1 MDYRD
6 LKLAVAGCGSIGKR
20 HIRILRSMGV
30 KQITAFDT
38 DRELLKAV
46 QQADEGIKIA
56 ESYNKLLSDDTD
68 AVFILTPTR
77 FHVEM
82 ACEALRRG
90 IHTFIEKPLSVD
102 MEGVDSLI
110 KLRDQTKL
118 KVMVGFCFR
127 YHEGLL
133 KAKEILDK
141 GTIGRLVSIRA
152 MVGEHLPSVRPDY
165 LQTYY
170 VKYSGAFE
178 MVHDLDLAIWYAGQ
192 NIKNSYS
199 VFGAYTDLGFQ
210 SPDNVELL
218 IEFED
223 RLAASVHLDFYQRPR
238 RRVTELIGTE
248 GTILIDF
255 SSWDSYVIYIGNAK
269 GEWENIKGVTRRDDM
284 FVAEDTEFLEA
295 VANDLPIKCTLEEAC
310 KSLSVVLRATGQDND
325 KLTVNPAN

>member
-1 MDYRD
+1 MDYRS
-6 LKLAVAGCGSIGKR
+6 LKLGVAGCGSIGKR
-20 HIRILRSMGV
+20 HIRLLISMGI
-30 KQITAFDT
+30 KNITAFDT
-38 DRELLKAV
+38 DLELLSAV
-46 QQADEGIKIA
+46 QKSNEGIRTA
-56 ESYNKLLSDDTD
+56 ESYDKLLAEGLD

-77 FHVEM
+77 LHVEM

-90 IHTFIEKPLSVD
+90 IHVFIEKPLSVD
-102 MEGVDSLI
+102 MKGVDTLI
-110 KLRDQTKL
+110 KLRDQTGL

-133 KAKEILDK
+133 KAKELLDN

-152 MVGEHLPSVRPDY
+152 MVGEHLPSVRSDY
-165 LQTYY
+165 MQTYY

-218 IEFED
+218 VEFED
-223 RLAASVHLDFYQRPR
+223 RIAASVHLDFYQRPR
-238 RRVTELIGTE
+238 RRVTELVGTE

-255 SSWDSYVIYIGNAK
+255 SSWDRYTISIGNAEGK
-269 GEWENIKGVTRRDDM
+269 WEYISGATRRDDM
-284 FVAEDTEFLEA
+284 FIAEDTEFLKA
-295 VANDLPIKCTLEEAC
+295 VASDLPIKCTLEEAC
-310 KSLSVVLRATGQDND
+310 KSLSVVLAASQKGG
-325 KLTVNPAN
+325 V